1 MRNVF
6 KRTDIVF
13 FDFEIVLHFFR
24 IKKIKREIVATR
36 TATKFA
42 IFFSNDVNECLIRTF
57 REFQS
62 IQKNVN
68 VLRQFH
74 KNNDFF
80 DVVDFNQFFRFIKKT
95 KILFSTNF
103 LHIRDFNNSL
113 NCIAKRNTRTIYI
126 FVKIFITFDLIDVE
140 HCKKLH
146 FERIAKK
153 KIEIKTNKKRKNV
166 TTIKK
171 IQKKIDNAKYI
182 QIVNAIVTKIFQIR
196 NFLFDENIKK
206 MRFNAKRMH
215 IRAINKIKKTIA
227 KKIVTQTLNDEKMNI
242 TMIKT
247 NALKKKRLRK
257 RNVIIRKICHEKNE
271 RCERC
276 FAKFI
281 SNIVVNDYIYK
292 KRIFNERIQIRQK
305 HV

>member
-1 MRNVF
+1 M
-6 KRTDIVF
+6 
-13 FDFEIVLHFFR
+13 
-24 IKKIKREIVATR
+24 
-36 TATKFA
+36 
-42 IFFSNDVNECLIRTF
+42 
-57 REFQS
+57 
-62 IQKNVN
+62 N

-215 IRAINKIKKTIA
+215 IRVINKIKKTIA

-242 TMIKT
+242 TMIET
-247 NALKKKRLRK
+247 NVLKK
-257 RNVIIRKICHEKNE
+257 NVYENETLQFEKYVIKKIND
-271 RCERC
+271 
-276 FAKFI
+276 
-281 SNIVVNDYIYK
+281 VNDVLQNLYQISSLTIIFTKNAFSMNEFKYIK
-292 KRIFNERIQIRQK
+292 NIFEILKIYNVLKFE
-305 HV
+305 